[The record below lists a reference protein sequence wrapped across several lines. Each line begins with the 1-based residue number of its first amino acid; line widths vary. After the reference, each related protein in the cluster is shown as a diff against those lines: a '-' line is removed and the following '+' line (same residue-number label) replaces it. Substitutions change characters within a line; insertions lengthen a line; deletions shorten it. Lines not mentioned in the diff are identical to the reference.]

1 MPHYKSYRIDST
13 NRLNQGNLS
22 NKRKDTLTTTRVSNT
37 NDRITTLGGNENI
50 IDSTPLP
57 IVLGNEDGNILTHDL
72 SVVISRL
79 NQHLNNS
86 IKIKKIDAT
95 LSRMNTLLNSSSDE
109 KINPHDLGLLSLYMN
124 KLSGLLPKGELKE
137 LVKLI
142 NIQLEASWV
151 KMKSDQHL
159 IKRMTELQFMKQA
172 DAAFKSTT
180 KLGVNIGCGSGAKV
194 NSTGLNTSI
203 SAGLETEITHNTFI
217 DDDKTIFSQHI
228 SSSSI
233 NGGADFDFTAANL
246 NAKAKVKYEK
256 IIQQEFSSLEH
267 LAKNEKVK
275 FSLSKMKHSFIDK
288 LSLKSRKTLH
298 QAQQEAYS
306 TSLRLNDLMQSVLG
320 LNSDV
325 FCIKPVHMLTN
336 IANLDATSIDLGAKT
351 NAGLKDLEAAVEV
364 SANQS
369 ITLLGI
375 KAEGYQHFIQDLNRI
390 SQLPREFY
398 IKMKGEI
405 DSDNSR
411 KNLLHLLSV
420 LERDVLNYNSVVKR
434 YDGEKLNLN
443 ANSHL
448 KQALKAEKHSIE
460 DRWSAI
466 GRHQFLQHAAASHAY
481 IVQNLNQPEIE
492 DTDIID
498 RCEALIYN
506 PDFSYSAQKLRKL
519 TTLPNVLNLKLI
531 DNKSSF
537 GLSVGPFSGKLEINH
552 RDFKH
557 CSRVKDGKFIQVVI
571 TGQAS
576 GALSMLN
583 FEQLK
588 TKITETLTSQ
598 GLGELVGS
606 LTFTP
611 DMFGNIAVSHTTRWF
626 KPNYS
631 QHDSFPGSKGWRKQF
646 TRSALTQT
654 LGGEISASGGVGV
667 VLGANLGLSKSKTN
681 IISENIGT
689 NDLTCSMMR
698 FNHAYTSHGST
709 IHNPEWD
716 EFFEQNKHNYIEL
729 FKNISEQQGLL
740 AKEVDYFFT
749 ELIDRANDTDKAE
762 IIALKENFF
771 SSMKK
776 VNEQP
781 FNQTVFNEARE
792 HFETFLEK
800 QVSPWLDIITE
811 KWWKPDVYK
820 QNTLS
825 ANKLG
830 TKVLR
835 VLNLHPRDKDNQE
848 KDKPLVEVSRL

>member
-1 MPHYKSYRIDST
+1 MPHYKSYRIDSA
-13 NRLNQGNLS
+13 NRLTKGNLS
-22 NKRKDTLTTTRVSNT
+22 NNRKDALTTTKVSNT
-37 NDRITTLGGNENI
+37 NDRITTLGDNKNI
-50 IDSTPLP
+50 IDTAPSP
-57 IVLGNEDGNILTHDL
+57 ITIGNEDGNILIHDL
-72 SVVISRL
+72 FVIMDRL
-79 NQHLNNS
+79 NQHLNSS
-86 IKIKKIDAT
+86 IKNKKIDTT
-95 LSRMNTLLNSSSDE
+95 LTRINTLLNSSDG
-109 KINPHDLGLLSLYMN
+109 KINLHELGLLSLYMN

-142 NIQLEASWV
+142 NIQLESSWV

-159 IKRMTELQFMKQA
+159 IKRMSELQFMKQA
-172 DAAFKSTT
+172 DAAFKSTA
-180 KLGVNIGCGSGAKV
+180 KLGINFGYGLGAKV

-228 SSSSI
+228 MSSSI
-233 NGGADFDFTAANL
+233 NGGSDFDFTAANL
-246 NAKAKVKYEK
+246 NTKAKVKYEK
-256 IIQQEFSSLEH
+256 IVQQEYSSLEH

-275 FSLSKMKHSFIDK
+275 FSLSKIKYSLIDK
-288 LSLKSRKTLH
+288 VSLKSQKTLH

-306 TSLRLNDLMQSVLG
+306 TSLRLNDLMHSVLD
-320 LNSDV
+320 LNSDI
-325 FCIKPVHMLTN
+325 FCTKPSHMLTN
-336 IANLDATSIDLGAKT
+336 IANLDVASIDLGAKT
-351 NAGLKDLEAAVEV
+351 NAGLKDFGAAVEV

-369 ITLLGI
+369 LTILGI
-375 KAEGYQHFIQDLNRI
+375 KAEGYQHFMEDLNRI
-390 SQLPREFY
+390 SQLPSEFY
-398 IKMKGEI
+398 IKMKDEI
-405 DSDNSR
+405 DFDKSR
-411 KNLLHLLSV
+411 GNLLRLLSV
-420 LERDVLNYNSVVKR
+420 LETDVVNYNSIVKR

-443 ANSHL
+443 SNPHL
-448 KQALKAEKHSIE
+448 KHALKTDKHSIE

-481 IVQNLNQPEIE
+481 IIQHLKNPDID
-492 DTDIID
+492 DTNIIN

-506 PDFSYSAQKLRKL
+506 PDFSYSAKELRKL
-519 TTLPNVLNLKLI
+519 TTLPNILNLELI

-537 GLSVGPFSGKLEINH
+537 GLSVGAFSGKLEINH

-576 GALSMLN
+576 GALSMFN

-588 TKITETLTSQ
+588 TKITDILISQ
-598 GLGELVGS
+598 GLEDIIGS

-631 QHDSFPGSKGWRKQF
+631 QHESFPGSKGWRKQF
-646 TRSALTQT
+646 TRTALTQT
-654 LGGEISASGGVGV
+654 VGGEISASGGAGIVF
-667 VLGANLGLSKSKTN
+667 GANLGLSKSKTK

-698 FNHAYTSHGST
+698 FNHAYTNHGST

-716 EFFEQNKHNYIEL
+716 EFFEQNKYNYIEL
-729 FKNISEQQGLL
+729 FKNISVQQGLL
-740 AKEVDYFFT
+740 AREIHYFFE
-749 ELIDRANDTDKAE
+749 ELIDRADEADKTE
-762 IIALKENFF
+762 IITLEENLF

-776 VNEQP
+776 VTEQP
-781 FNQTVFNEARE
+781 FNQTIFNEARE
-792 HFETFLEK
+792 YFEAFLEK
-800 QVSPWLDIITE
+800 QVSPWLEIITE

-825 ANKLG
+825 GNKLG

-835 VLNLHPRDKDNQE
+835 VLNLHPRDKHNQE
-848 KDKPLVEVSRL
+848 KHKEMVEDTRL